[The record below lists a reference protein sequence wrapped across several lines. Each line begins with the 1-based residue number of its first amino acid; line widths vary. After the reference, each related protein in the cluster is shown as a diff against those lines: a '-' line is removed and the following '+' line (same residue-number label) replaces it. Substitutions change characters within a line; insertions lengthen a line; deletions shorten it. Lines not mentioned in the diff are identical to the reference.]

1 MHGLWR
7 TSEKLSGAADEALH
21 LRLELEI
28 AKISFQKIGEF
39 SNGLLT
45 EGRTSSS
52 LESKLIIL
60 KIRESSFNMTRGG
73 EDVKGASEN
82 F

>member
-39 SNGLLT
+39 KKMLRGPPKIFRHPKGGALKKLL
-45 EGRTSSS
+45 G
-52 LESKLIIL
+52 
-60 KIRESSFNMTRGG
+60 
-73 EDVKGASEN
+73 
-82 F
+82 